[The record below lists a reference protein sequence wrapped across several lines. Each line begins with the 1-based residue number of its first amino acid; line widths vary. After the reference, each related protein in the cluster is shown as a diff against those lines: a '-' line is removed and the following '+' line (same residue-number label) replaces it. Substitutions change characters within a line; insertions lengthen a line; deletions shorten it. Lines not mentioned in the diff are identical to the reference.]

1 MSTTAGIS
9 SVEPG
14 SSEGVGVGVGDGLG
28 LGEVEVGEGLG
39 DGLGEGP
46 DGVEVGEGVG
56 DCAAA
61 IPGAIKERA
70 ASAIEQQVRAAIGSR
85 RTNTSSGESL

>member
-9 SVEPG
+9 SVDPG
-14 SSEGVGVGVGDGLG
+14 SSEGEGDGVGVGDELGVG
-28 LGEVEVGEGLG
+28 LGEVAVGEGLG
-39 DGLGEGP
+39 DAA

-61 IPGAIKERA
+61 IPGASKETA
-70 ASAIEQQVRAAIGSR
+70 TSAIEHVVRAAIGSR
-85 RTNTSSGESL
+85 RTDTSSGTSL

>member
-14 SSEGVGVGVGDGLG
+14 SSEGVGVGVGVGDADGLG
-28 LGEVEVGEGLG
+28 LGEVGVGEGLG
-39 DGLGEGP
+39 DAPEGV
-46 DGVEVGEGVG
+46 DVGEGVG

-61 IPGAIKERA
+61 IPGAIKESA
-70 ASAIEQQVRAAIGSR
+70 ASATEQQVRAASGSR
-85 RTNTSSGESL
+85 RTNTSSGTSL